1 MPAMAWLSGWGRDVT
16 LTRQFGVLS
25 LVVVGLITTT
35 FCLVISHSLK
45 HDLLDREWS
54 TTADFIRTEAIH
66 NLRASDFAQP
76 GHPAAQ
82 ERFLLFYQRAIV
94 MPEIVRVKIY
104 DASMRVVWSDE
115 PRLLGQVF
123 RDNPELS
130 AALAG
135 RTTVNLEMHKK
146 GENVYEPEGES
157 LVEAYV
163 PIVFGE
169 GAPVVGVVETYKQPI
184 RVFANIRRGQMT
196 VLTTAIGGGATLY
209 LCLFWIVRRAA
220 RRIASQRRA
229 LEGQTKELAAAND
242 ELRAVQQQLVASER
256 MAAVGE
262 VVAAVAHGIRNP
274 LANIRASAQIA
285 LLDWRPGA
293 ELSHGGRSLDQIIG
307 EVDRLEGRLK
317 DLLRSVRPTERQIM
331 PFDVNSVVRS
341 ALRATAG
348 RIDEAGLVVDESLA
362 PALPIILGDPALLE
376 QVFVNLIGNAV
387 EAAAK
392 GGTITLTTY
401 THAGAD
407 GVAEVIAEVHDTGLG
422 VPAEEVPKIFDLFY
436 TTKAQGSGLGLA
448 VARKF
453 AESQGGFVSVASG
466 LTGGATFVVT
476 LPVREKA

>member
-1 MPAMAWLSGWGRDVT
+1 
-16 LTRQFGVLS
+16 
-25 LVVVGLITTT
+25 
-35 FCLVISHSLK
+35 
-45 HDLLDREWS
+45 
-54 TTADFIRTEAIH
+54 
-66 NLRASDFAQP
+66 
-76 GHPAAQ
+76 
-82 ERFLLFYQRAIV
+82 
-94 MPEIVRVKIY
+94 
-104 DASMRVVWSDE
+104 
-115 PRLLGQVF
+115 
-123 RDNPELS
+123 
-130 AALAG
+130 
-135 RTTVNLEMHKK
+135 
-146 GENVYEPEGES
+146 
-157 LVEAYV
+157 
-163 PIVFGE
+163 
-169 GAPVVGVVETYKQPI
+169 
-184 RVFANIRRGQMT
+184 
-196 VLTTAIGGGATLY
+196 
-209 LCLFWIVRRAA
+209 
-220 RRIASQRRA
+220 
-229 LEGQTKELAAAND
+229 
-242 ELRAVQQQLVASER
+242 
-256 MAAVGE
+256 MAAIGE

-453 AESQGGFVSVASG
+453 AESQGGFVSLASG

>member
-135 RTTVNLEMHKK
+135 
-146 GENVYEPEGES
+146 
-157 LVEAYV
+157 
-163 PIVFGE
+163 
-169 GAPVVGVVETYKQPI
+169 
-184 RVFANIRRGQMT
+184 
-196 VLTTAIGGGATLY
+196 
-209 LCLFWIVRRAA
+209 
-220 RRIASQRRA
+220 
-229 LEGQTKELAAAND
+229 QTKELASAND

-256 MAAVGE
+256 MAAIGE

-274 LANIRASAQIA
+274 LANIRAAAQIA
-285 LLDWRPGA
+285 MLDWRPGA
-293 ELSHGGRSLDQIIG
+293 ELSHGSRCLTQIIG

-341 ALRATAG
+341 ALRVTAG
-348 RIDEAGLVVDESLA
+348 RIDEAG
-362 PALPIILGDPALLE
+362 P
-376 QVFVNLIGNAV
+376 
-387 EAAAK
+387 
-392 GGTITLTTY
+392 
-401 THAGAD
+401 
-407 GVAEVIAEVHDTGLG
+407 G
-422 VPAEEVPKIFDLFY
+422 VPRSLGP
-436 TTKAQGSGLGLA
+436 GLPTNL
-448 VARKF
+448 
-453 AESQGGFVSVASG
+453 
-466 LTGGATFVVT
+466 
-476 LPVREKA
+476 